1 MSSDEN
7 WNGEYRVERTENI
20 LGGGPTETRT
30 VRTVTQGEP
39 VVTRIIR
46 TTSHGTEEILGS
58 DGSSTSRI
66 IQGEPT
72 FITRTIRTTSGGES
86 GSEAHNFQTI
96 NEGDSSRD
104 FQTTTQSEPTFMTR
118 TIRTTSGGESGSEI
132 HNFRSIDEGD
142 SSRDFQ
148 TTTQG
153 EPTFTTHT
161 TRTTSY
167 GTPSIQSGF
176 STPSADA
183 RFQRVEQ
190 VFASNPTFQ
199 VPTFGATTEGGLSG
213 ETGGESEG
221 LNAGNTVSAVAT
233 GSGSGNEIHYG
244 RDKAIG
250 AGVVGSGGDAGV
262 EHERSFGSQT
272 RDATDT
278 GVIGGT
284 GSSGSAVLEGGNTI
298 ATGAE
303 SEKDHQYGR
312 DTALG
317 VDAGAG
323 AGGATF
329 AEQEKV
335 SNSND
340 QGSSDGAATGG
351 ILGGLG
357 ALIGG
362 IGTTLGLT
370 SENPATGEEKDKSSK
385 QAENTSTSAIT
396 GSGSE
401 KDQNHGRD
409 ASVAAGG
416 ISAAGIAEHEQTSDT
431 KAGNAKTFTNSSR
444 DALSNQDQQRSAT
457 ATTTS
462 DSEKDHN
469 HGHDAALASGTA
481 AASGALAHLEHELS
495 PQGRNPNNTKFDSDL
510 YERPEIA
517 HSRSSTSISDPS
529 DLKRIQTTKSMRERR
544 ALFEPIASGDR
555 AELKRIASNW
565 EGESM
570 VRSSTRGSGLE
581 RRDTLAGVNIG
592 DSVLDPKSEDFDPY
606 KWSRMMMRLIDE
618 NEVIQRR
625 AGIVWKNLKICGSGS
640 AINLQKNVGSLFLA
654 PLRFGEFFGRGP
666 EKTILKEFEGVLKTG
681 EMLVVLGRPGSGCST
696 LLKSLMGE
704 LTGLDMK
711 EQSEVHY
718 NGMSFFPR
726 FLCPRKGWPR
736 SIGPGGLAECHS

>member
-7 WNGEYRVERTENI
+7 AEWRVERTENI
-20 LGGGPTETRT
+20 LSDEPTETRT
-30 VRTVTQGEP
+30 ARTVTQGEP

-46 TTSHGTEEILGS
+46 TSSHGTEQILDG

-72 FITRTIRTTSGGES
+72 FVTRTIRTTSGG
-86 GSEAHNFQTI
+86 G
-96 NEGDSSRD
+96 
-104 FQTTTQSEPTFMTR
+104 
-118 TIRTTSGGESGSEI
+118 SGSEI
-132 HNFRSIDEGD
+132 HNFRSMNEAN
-142 SSRDFQ
+142 SSQGFQ

-153 EPTFTTHT
+153 EPIFTTHT
-161 TRTTSY
+161 TRTTSH
-167 GTPSIQSGF
+167 GASSIQSGF

-190 VFASNPTFQ
+190 VFTSNPTFQ
-199 VPTFGATTEGGLSG
+199 APTFGETTEGGLRG
-213 ETGGESEG
+213 ETGGETGS
-221 LNAGNTVSAVAT
+221 LKDGNSVSAAAT
-233 GSGSGNEIHYG
+233 GSGSGDEVHYG
-244 RDKAIG
+244 RDEASGAGAIG
-250 AGVVGSGGDAGV
+250 ATVV
-262 EHERSFGSQT
+262 EHEHSLGSQT
-272 RDATDT
+272 RDARSTA
-278 GVIGGT
+278 VFGGT
-284 GSSGSAVLEGGNTI
+284 GSSGSAGLKGGNTGT
-298 ATGAE
+298 ATAAGTE
-303 SEKDHQYGR
+303 SEKDHHYGH
-312 DTALG
+312 DADLG
-317 VDAGAG
+317 AGAG
-323 AGGATF
+323 AGGSAL
-329 AEQEKV
+329 AEHEKA
-335 SNSND
+335 SDSND
-340 QGSSDGAATGG
+340 QEFSSDGAATGG

-370 SENPATGEEKDKSSK
+370 SENPATGEEKDESSK
-385 QAENTSTSAIT
+385 QAEDTATSAIT
-396 GSGSE
+396 GFGSE
-401 KDQNHGRD
+401 KDQNYGRD

-416 ISAAGIAEHEQTSDT
+416 IGAASITEHERTVDT
-431 KAGNAKTFTNSSR
+431 KAGNAKTSTGSSGGV
-444 DALSNQDQQRSAT
+444 LSNQDQQRSAAS
-457 ATTTS
+457 ATTS
-462 DSEKDHN
+462 GSEKDH
-469 HGHDAALASGTA
+469 GRDAALAASTA
-481 AASGALAHLEHELS
+481 TASGAALTHHERSLS
-495 PQGRNPNNTKFDSDL
+495 TQGRNPSSTKFNDDL
-510 YERPEIA
+510 YERPEVP

-544 ALFEPIASGDR
+544 ALFEPIATGDR

-565 EGESM
+565 EGESL

-654 PLRFGEFFGRGP
+654 PLRFGDFFGRGP

-718 NGMSFFPR
+718 NGMSLC
-726 FLCPRKGWPR
+726 FLYLCRRKGRPPQYRSRKASLVPFVIQLIVVWVLFLSLLLMGSSPQNPR
-736 SIGPGGLAECHS
+736 LAALKKL